1 VFAVPK
7 QVDHDERRAVIAEA
21 TWRLIAER
29 GIDAATMREISAAIG
44 MANGALKHY
53 FPDKNAIVRAAFTHV
68 FEATNARIRARLGD
82 ATGLAG
88 LRIFCLEVMPVED
101 VTRLEARVVLP
112 FWQRAL
118 ADAELSAVYV
128 EAMAVWRA
136 QIRDFLQAGR
146 SEGSVTT
153 EAPDEVLVEQLLSML
168 NGVQAL
174 ALLDAGAVTPVLQ
187 RRMVDTFLN
196 GLG

>member
-1 VFAVPK
+1 MPK

-44 MANGALKHY
+44 MANGALKY
-53 FPDKNAIVRAAFTHV
+53 YYPSKNAIVRTAFTHV

-88 LRIFCLEVMPVED
+88 LRIFCREVMPIEG
-101 VTRLEARVVLP
+101 VTRLEARIVLP

-118 ADAELSAVYV
+118 GDAELGAVYV
-128 EAMAVWRA
+128 EAMAIWRA
-136 QIRDFLQAGR
+136 QIREFLRTGR
-146 SEGSVTT
+146 AEGSVTT
-153 EAPDEVLVEQLLSML
+153 DADDDVLVEQLLAML
-168 NGVQAL
+168 NGVQTL
-174 ALLDAGAVTPVLQ
+174 ALLDAEAVTADLQ
-187 RRMVDTFLN
+187 RRMIDAFLH

>member
-1 VFAVPK
+1 VPK
-7 QVDHDERRAVIAEA
+7 QVDHDERRALIAEA

-29 GIDAATMREISAAIG
+29 GIDAATMREISASIG

-53 FPDKNAIVRAAFTHV
+53 YPDKNAIVRTAFTHV

-88 LRIFCLEVMPVED
+88 LRVFCLEVMPVED
-101 VTRLEARVVLP
+101 VTRLEARVVLS

-118 ADAELSAVYV
+118 ADAELGAVYV
-128 EAMAVWRA
+128 EAMAVWRE

-146 SEGSVTT
+146 AEGSVTT
-153 EAPDEVLVEQLLSML
+153 DAPDDVLVEQLLAML
-168 NGVQAL
+168 NGLQAL
-174 ALLDAGAVTPVLQ
+174 ALLDNDAATPELQ
-187 RRMVDTFLN
+187 RRMIDAFLD
-196 GLG
+196 GLA